1 MSRELD
7 LLAKEFSKKPVTVM
21 TTHLL
26 MDQKPLQSAA
36 SSFIRDVE
44 QQCKKKK
51 SVYVR
56 LVAVIE

>member
-7 LLAKEFSKKPVTVM
+7 DLAKEFSKQKPTLM

-26 MDQKPLQSAA
+26 IDQKSLQTVASA
-36 SSFIRDVE
+36 FMRDVE
-44 QQCKKKK
+44 QQCKRKR

-56 LVAVIE
+56 LIAVVE

>member
-7 LLAKEFSKKPVTVM
+7 LLARDYQKKPATVM

-26 MDQKPLQSAA
+26 IDQKSLQTAA
-36 SSFIRDVE
+36 SSFLRDVE
-44 QQCKKKK
+44 QQCRKQK

-56 LVAVIE
+56 LVAIVE